1 MKAFHFFLTRIFI
14 RKPIFAIGT
23 LTLLFLANYTV
34 FSMARTVF
42 SAREG
47 YEQMARI
54 NAEGT
59 FMANLDPDATVDVD
73 SSSKESIQSVYD
85 VLDDRYEY
93 AFYTDGYI
101 TDLANS
107 HGVEVPVGYMNQ
119 RYNELN
125 GFSVAKGDGLT
136 FDYSLDQGEAIPV
149 LVGRGLAD
157 DYPLGSQFTM
167 HDPALGRELTV
178 RVAGIITENS
188 SHSIIYAPDLKQY
201 HNFSVVMPVNRAF
214 IEQADAPFK
223 LNGLMDLILVDADRT
238 GVSELGAYVDRTI
251 GVKFNYYSRQDN
263 IDFYNQYLV
272 SSTSSLLV
280 VSGALLVLIIVL
292 SVWGSLASVRVMV
305 RDFTIN
311 VLVGLSYAKV
321 RRLLFSYY
329 AGLSLLALL
338 AVLAIA
344 AYSRYDAWQGKSAF
358 LMTYGCAGLIG
369 MDWLALLVALL
380 LDLFL
385 VTVVVQTISWR
396 LRRVPISAGVL
407 Q

>member
-1 MKAFHFFLTRIFI
+1 MKIFYFFLTRIFL

-23 LTLLFLANYTV
+23 LTLLFLANYIV
-34 FSMARTVF
+34 FSTARTVF

-157 DYPLGSQFTM
+157 DYPLGSQFRM
-167 HDPALGRELTV
+167 HDPASGRELTV
-178 RVAGIITENS
+178 RVVGIIAENS
-188 SHSIIYAPDLKQY
+188 SHSNFYALDSKQY
-201 HNFSVVMPVNRAF
+201 YNFSVVMPVNRAF
-214 IEQADAPFK
+214 IEQADASFK
-223 LNGLMDLILVDADRT
+223 LNGLMDLILVNTNRA

-251 GVKFNYYSRQDN
+251 GVKFNYYSQQDN
-263 IDFYNQYLV
+263 IDFYNQYFV
-272 SSTSSLLV
+272 SSMSFLSVVSSLLL
-280 VSGALLVLIIVL
+280 ALIIVL

-311 VLVGLSYAKV
+311 LLVGLSYAKV
-321 RRLLFSYY
+321 RRLFCSYY
-329 AGLSLLALL
+329 IGLSSLTLL
-338 AVLAIA
+338 AVLAMTS
-344 AYSRYDAWQGKSAF
+344 YSRYGAWESKDASF
-358 LMTYGCAGLIG
+358 MTYGLVGLIG

-380 LDLFL
+380 FDLL
-385 VTVVVQTISWR
+385 LVVVVVETITWR
-396 LRRVPISAGVL
+396 LRRVPISVGVL

>member
-1 MKAFHFFLTRIFI
+1 MKAFHFFLTRIFL

-23 LTLLFLANYTV
+23 LTLLFLANYIV
-34 FSMARTVF
+34 FSTARTVF

-59 FMANLDPDATVDVD
+59 FMASLDPDATVDVD

-178 RVAGIITENS
+178 RVVGIIAENS
-188 SHSIIYAPDLKQY
+188 SHSILYAPDLKQY
-201 HNFSVVMPVNRAF
+201 HNFSVVIPV
-214 IEQADAPFK
+214 
-223 LNGLMDLILVDADRT
+223 LNNHSNISCTIRGRGYFGYLRWTGGDPQIAYVEDIPRHARFALGMSVVTSGYSSIFPPGLMVGKILHV
-238 GVSELGAYVDRTI
+238 
-251 GVKFNYYSRQDN
+251 FNSPN
-263 IDFYNQYLV
+263 
-272 SSTSSLLV
+272 
-280 VSGALLVLIIVL
+280 
-292 SVWGSLASVRVMV
+292 
-305 RDFTIN
+305 
-311 VLVGLSYAKV
+311 GLSY
-321 RRLLFSYY
+321 RLQIK
-329 AGLSLLALL
+329 LAT
-338 AVLAIA
+338 
-344 AYSRYDAWQGKSAF
+344 DFG
-358 LMTYGCAGLIG
+358 
-369 MDWLALLVALL
+369 
-380 LDLFL
+380 
-385 VTVVVQTISWR
+385 R
-396 LRRVPISAGVL
+396 LRDVCVVDNSGMEERLEMLRTVQDSLRVK
-407 Q
+407 

>member
-1 MKAFHFFLTRIFI
+1 MKAFHFFLTRIFL

-23 LTLLFLANYTV
+23 LILLFLANYTV
-34 FSMARTVF
+34 FSTARTVF

-59 FMANLDPDATVDVD
+59 FMASLDPDATVDVD

-107 HGVEVPVGYMNQ
+107 HGVEVQVGYMNQ

-167 HDPALGRELTV
+167 DDPALGRELTV

-214 IEQADAPFK
+214 IEQADAFLK
-223 LNGLMDLILVDADRT
+223 LIGLMELIIADTDRT
-238 GVSELGAYVDRTI
+238 DVSELGAYVDRTI

-338 AVLAIA
+338 AVLAMA

-396 LRRVPISAGVL
+396 LRRVPISVGVL

>member
-1 MKAFHFFLTRIFI
+1 MKAFHFFLTRIFL

-23 LTLLFLANYTV
+23 LTLLFLANYIV
-34 FSMARTVF
+34 FSTARTVF

-59 FMANLDPDATVDVD
+59 FMASLDPDATVDVD
-73 SSSKESIQSVYD
+73 SSSKESVQSVYD

-178 RVAGIITENS
+178 RVVGIIAENS
-188 SHSIIYAPDLKQY
+188 SHSILYAPDLKQY
-201 HNFSVVMPVNRAF
+201 HNFSVVIPVNRAF
-214 IEQADAPFK
+214 IEQADASFK
-223 LNGLMDLILVDADRT
+223 LNGLMDLILVKYRSYGRVRAGR
-238 GVSELGAYVDRTI
+238 I
-251 GVKFNYYSRQDN
+251 CRQNDWG
-263 IDFYNQYLV
+263 QV
-272 SSTSSLLV
+272 QLL
-280 VSGALLVLIIVL
+280 
-292 SVWGSLASVRVMV
+292 
-305 RDFTIN
+305 
-311 VLVGLSYAKV
+311 
-321 RRLLFSYY
+321 
-329 AGLSLLALL
+329 
-338 AVLAIA
+338 
-344 AYSRYDAWQGKSAF
+344 
-358 LMTYGCAGLIG
+358 
-369 MDWLALLVALL
+369 
-380 LDLFL
+380 
-385 VTVVVQTISWR
+385 
-396 LRRVPISAGVL
+396 
-407 Q
+407 

>member
-1 MKAFHFFLTRIFI
+1 MKAFHFFLTRIFL

-34 FSMARTVF
+34 FSTARTVF

-59 FMANLDPDATVDVD
+59 FMASLDPDATVDVD

-101 TDLANS
+101 TDLAKS

-178 RVAGIITENS
+178 RVVGIIAENS
-188 SHSIIYAPDLKQY
+188 SHSILYAPDLKQY
-201 HNFSVVMPVNRAF
+201 HNFSVVIPVNRAF

-223 LNGLMDLILVDADRT
+223 LNGLMDLILVNTNRA

-263 IDFYNQYLV
+263 IEFYNQYLV

-280 VSGALLVLIIVL
+280 VSGALLVLTIVL

-329 AGLSLLALL
+329 AGLSLFALL
-338 AVLAIA
+338 AVLAMA

-358 LMTYGCAGLIG
+358 LMTYGCAGLVG

-396 LRRVPISAGVL
+396 LRRVPISVGVL

>member
-1 MKAFHFFLTRIFI
+1 MKAFHFFLTRIFL

-34 FSMARTVF
+34 FSTARTVF

-59 FMANLDPDATVDVD
+59 FMASLDPDATVDVD

-178 RVAGIITENS
+178 RVVGIIAENS

-201 HNFSVVMPVNRAF
+201 HNFSVVIPVNRAF

-338 AVLAIA
+338 AVLAMA
-344 AYSRYDAWQGKSAF
+344 AYSRYDA
-358 LMTYGCAGLIG
+358 
-369 MDWLALLVALL
+369 
-380 LDLFL
+380 
-385 VTVVVQTISWR
+385 
-396 LRRVPISAGVL
+396 
-407 Q
+407 